1 MRSSAYAFGR
11 RLRDQR
17 ERHGVA
23 LESIAATTKINASL
37 FAALE
42 RGDLSAWPSGIF
54 RRAFVR
60 AYATAI
66 GIAPEPVVAE
76 FASLFPEDGIVV
88 EAPVVPQ
95 APSELRMTLAL
106 DSQDITTAALTR
118 VTIALLEVC
127 LIVAASLMT
136 TIWGTGIDPWRVCAV
151 LALIYYPLATVFP
164 GRSRALAYI
173 QTGFQNLRKAPPQAP
188 ETDVRETVQEA
199 LHLVGRP
206 SPETP
211 VESSEDFASA
221 ASPLRSASR

>member
-66 GIAPEPVVAE
+66 GVAPEPVVAE
-76 FASLFPEDGIVV
+76 FASLFPEDGMVV

-95 APSELRMTLAL
+95 APSELRITLAL
-106 DSQDITTAALTR
+106 DSRDVTTAALTR

-127 LIVAASLMT
+127 LIVAVSLVIT
-136 TIWGTGIDPWRVCAV
+136 VWGPGIDPWRACAV

-164 GRSRALAYI
+164 ARSRALAQI
-173 QTGFQNLRKAPPQAP
+173 QRGFQSLRKEPPQVSAA
-188 ETDVRETVQEA
+188 DVREA
-199 LHLVGRP
+199 AFHLVERP